1 MTSPASDALMQ
12 ELNPSV
18 GALLTRHLE
27 TAREWFPHAMVP
39 YSRGRDF
46 VEGEEWSADDAA
58 LPEAVRSALLVNLL
72 TEDNL
77 PYYYHSISAFGGSD
91 AWQEWSRRWTA
102 EEGRHAIVI
111 RDYLTVTRAIDPV
124 GLERARMHQVSGG
137 IVPQTAS
144 AADGLA
150 YVSLQELATRIA
162 HRNTGQ
168 LLDDPAGKAIMSR
181 VAADENLHYLF
192 YRDLASTALEI
203 DPSVMVM
210 AIDRQVRNFAMPGTG
225 ILDFE
230 VHARLIASVGIY
242 DFAQHH
248 DQILVPVVLRH
259 WKLAELEGLS
269 PEAEEA
275 RERVLA
281 FIERL
286 GKIAKRIAAR
296 RGDRSTAI
304 PA

>member
-1 MTSPASDALMQ
+1 MTPPVDALMQ
-12 ELNPSV
+12 ELDPSV
-18 GALLTRHLE
+18 GALVSRHLE
-27 TAREWFPHAMVP
+27 TTREWFPHAMVP

-46 VEGEEWSADDAA
+46 VEGEEWSADDSP

-77 PYYYHSISAFGGSD
+77 PYYYHSISGFGGSE

-124 GLERARMHQVSGG
+124 ALERARMHQVSGG
-137 IVPQTAS
+137 IVPETES
-144 AADGLA
+144 AADGLV
-150 YVSLQELATRIA
+150 YVSMQELATRIA

-168 LLDDPAGKAIMSR
+168 LLDDRPGTAIMSR

-203 DPSVMVM
+203 DPSTMVL

-225 ILDFE
+225 IVDFE
-230 VHARLIASVGIY
+230 AHAKLIAAAGIY

-259 WKLAELEGLS
+259 WKLDTLEGLS

-275 RERVLA
+275 RVRVLA

-286 GKIAKRIAAR
+286 GKVATRIAAR
-296 RGDRSTAI
+296 RAERVSTV

>member
-1 MTSPASDALMQ
+1 MDPASDALML
-12 ELNPSV
+12 ELDPSV
-18 GALLTRHLE
+18 GALLTRHYD
-27 TAREWFPHAMVP
+27 TTKEWFPHSLVP

-46 VEGEEWSADDAA
+46 VEAEEWTPDDAG

-77 PYYYHSISAFGGSD
+77 PYYYHSITGFGLSE

-124 GLERARMHQVSGG
+124 ALERARMHQVGG
-137 IVPQTAS
+137 GVVPDSES

-168 LLDDPAGKAIMSR
+168 QIGDPAGTAIMSR

-203 DPSVMVM
+203 DPSTMVL

-225 ILDFE
+225 IVDFE
-230 VHARLIASVGIY
+230 AHAKLIAAAGIY
-242 DFAQHH
+242 DFSQHH

-259 WKLAELEGLS
+259 WKLETLEGLS

-281 FIERL
+281 FIARL
-286 GKIAKRIAAR
+286 GKVAKRLADRKAERAA
-296 RGDRSTAI
+296 AI

>member
-1 MTSPASDALMQ
+1 MTSPASLMQ
-12 ELNPSV
+12 ELEPSV

-46 VEGEEWSADDAA
+46 VEGEEWSADDFP
-58 LPEAVRSALLVNLL
+58 LPEAVRSALLVNIL

-77 PYYYHSISAFGGSD
+77 PYYYHSISGFAGSE

-111 RDYLTVTRAIDPV
+111 RDYLTVTRALDPV
-124 GLERARMHQVSGG
+124 ALERARMHQVSGG
-137 IVPQTAS
+137 VVPETES
-144 AADGLA
+144 AGDGLA
-150 YVSLQELATRIA
+150 YVTLQELATRIA

-168 LLDDPAGKAIMSR
+168 LVDDPAGTAIMSR

-203 DPSVMVM
+203 DPSAMVI

-225 ILDFE
+225 IVDFE
-230 VHARLIASVGIY
+230 AHARLIAAAGIY
-242 DFAQHH
+242 DFTQHH

-259 WKLAELEGLS
+259 WKLADLEGLD

-286 GKIAKRIAAR
+286 GKVAKRIASR
-296 RGDRSTAI
+296 RAERIAAI
-304 PA
+304 PS